1 MLFDLIFREISSL
14 FKEGEQHDAHEFL
27 LTVVSHFDMVSMKV
41 KQAAEVCCK
50 NAQDLIQSS
59 PSPPKDKRKL
69 AKRDRCRL
77 LSAFI
82 ESGLLQKTSSLDLGF
97 EGNMQH
103 TVKCLECEKR
113 SERLESFTN
122 LEVSIAKDF
131 ITEGKIIIIV
141 CNSFIILYFL

>member
-1 MLFDLIFREISSL
+1 MLHDFIFREISSL

-41 KQAAEVCCK
+41 KQTAEFYCK
-50 NAQDLIQSS
+50 NAQDLIKSS

-69 AKRDRCRL
+69 TKRDRCRL
-77 LSAFI
+77 FSAFI
-82 ESGLLQKTSSLDLGF
+82 ESGLLQKTSNLDLGF

-122 LEVSIAKDF
+122 LEVSIAKEF
-131 ITEGKIIIIV
+131 ITEGKIKII
-141 CNSFIILYFL
+141 